1 MAEIDYYGPADEAI
15 RQMDRDNLRAFSR
28 LKLADF
34 DRISIV
40 RTVQNLYETQRRK
53 AKKKYLEIGLEA
65 YLLGLMM
72 TDGGVSDRTAR
83 SMAKQ
88 AITEEWIDDL
98 LNQTDF
104 VTLYRFNTETERKA
118 QRLIEALALVADEN
132 AVRGMIGTPEEVRNM
147 LIDQALKQWTK
158 QLGQYAINVTDTA
171 IMQALDDAGAKGV
184 VWVTERD
191 QRVCADCHQLDG
203 RWFPLDEVPA
213 KPHWNCRC
221 RVRPAMRPEE

>member
-1 MAEIDYYGPADEAI
+1 MDYYGPADEGI

-34 DRISIV
+34 DRIGII

-53 AKKKYLEIGLEA
+53 AKKKYLEIALEA

-83 SMAKQ
+83 GMAKQ

-118 QRLIEALALVADEN
+118 QRLIEALALAADEN
-132 AVRGMIGTPEEVRNM
+132 AVRGLAGTPEEVRNM
-147 LIDQALKQWTK
+147 LIDQSLKQWTK
-158 QLGQYAINVTDTA
+158 QLGQYAINVTDA
-171 IMQALDDAGAKGV
+171 AVAQALDDAGTDWV
-184 VWVTERD
+184 RWVTQKD
-191 QRVCADCHQLDG
+191 QRVCADCHALEG
-203 RWFPLDEVPA
+203 RVFRLNELPR
-213 KPHWNCRC
+213 KHWNCRC
-221 RVRPAMRPEE
+221 MVEPAEKPEE

>member
-1 MAEIDYYGPADEAI
+1 MDYYGPADEGI
-15 RQMDRDNLRAFSR
+15 RKMDRDNLRAFSQ

-34 DRISIV
+34 DRIGII
-40 RTVQNLYETQRRK
+40 RTVLNLYETQRRK
-53 AKKKYLEIGLEA
+53 AKKKYLEIALEA

-72 TDGGVSDRTAR
+72 TDGGVLDRTAR

-98 LNQTDF
+98 LSQTDF

-132 AVRGMIGTPEEVRNM
+132 AARGLAGTAEEVRNM

-158 QLGQYAINVTDTA
+158 QLGQYAINVTDA
-171 IMQALDDAGAKGV
+171 AVMQALDDAGVKGV

-203 RWFPLDEVPA
+203 RWFRLDEVPA

-221 RVRPAMRPEE
+221 RLRPAEKPDE

>member
-1 MAEIDYYGPADEAI
+1 MAGIDYYGPADEAI

-34 DRISIV
+34 DRISII

-53 AKKKYLEIGLEA
+53 AKKKYLQIGLEA

-72 TDGGVSDRTAR
+72 TDGGVSDRTAQ

-171 IMQALDDAGAKGV
+171 IMQALDDAGVKGV

-191 QRVCADCHQLDG
+191 QRVCTDCHQLDG

-221 RVRPAMRPEE
+221 RLRPAMRPEE